1 MTAAGEIGT
10 PRRRPG
16 SARPRLSHN
25 RPGWSSETTV
35 KGVPMRRLLTG
46 LTLGLAL
53 TMAAPV
59 LAQEVAQEE
68 DRVDDIVVT
77 ARRAG
82 APMWTVERGGNT
94 VILVGAIRGLPRDF
108 EWRPEALE
116 EATGRADRIL
126 YPPYARASVGD
137 LMRLLWRS
145 RTITRLPGE
154 TTSAEHLSPE
164 LQARLEAIMAG
175 ERNQDWR
182 RRSFLITSDDLLK
195 RAGLKRGG
203 RDADD
208 VVRDAARRADVEGEA
223 VGFVRGDEL
232 VDNLITQ
239 PPSAYTP
246 CMAASIA
253 AAEQGEGLF
262 AERADDWR
270 GLRVAEVIENPLDV
284 ALGQCWPW
292 GDPTIGPQLRA
303 HWLTALST
311 ALDQPGVTLA
321 VAPLRLLAEPG
332 GVLDGLEA
340 EGLDV
345 RGPDW
350 KAED

>member
-1 MTAAGEIGT
+1 
-10 PRRRPG
+10 
-16 SARPRLSHN
+16 
-25 RPGWSSETTV
+25 
-35 KGVPMRRLLTG
+35 MRAWLAG
-46 LTLGLAL
+46 LTMILAL
-53 TMAAPV
+53 GASAPS
-59 LAQEVAQEE
+59 VAQDEEE
-68 DRVDDIVVT
+68 DRVEDIVVV

-82 APMWTVERGGNT
+82 APMWTVERGGST
-94 VILVGAIRGLPRDF
+94 VILVGSIRGLPRDLA
-108 EWRPEALE
+108 WRPEALE

-137 LMRLLWRS
+137 LMRLIWRS

-154 TTSAEHLSPE
+154 TTSADYLPAG
-164 LQARLEAIMAG
+164 LQTRLEAVMAA
-175 ERNQDWR
+175 ERNEDWR
-182 RRSFLITSDDLLK
+182 RRSFLLTSDDLLK
-195 RAGLKRGG
+195 RTGMERGG
-203 RDADD
+203 RDAED
-208 VVRDAARRADVEGEA
+208 VIRQAARRGRVQGEA

-239 PPSAYTP
+239 PPSAYEP
-246 CMAASIA
+246 CMAASVA
-253 AAEQGEGLF
+253 AAEAGSGLF

-292 GDPTIGPQLRA
+292 GDPTIGPQLKT

-311 ALDQPGVTLA
+311 ALDTPGVTLA

-340 EGLDV
+340 DGLDV

-350 KAED
+350 KTGD

>member
-1 MTAAGEIGT
+1 MGRMWA
-10 PRRRPG
+10 
-16 SARPRLSHN
+16 
-25 RPGWSSETTV
+25 
-35 KGVPMRRLLTG
+35 
-46 LTLGLAL
+46 GLAL
-53 TMAAPV
+53 AAALAGTVASPV
-59 LAQEVAQEE
+59 RAQEDE
-68 DRVDDIVVT
+68 DRVEDIVVV

-82 APMWTVERGGNT
+82 APMWTVERGDST
-94 VILVGAIRGLPRDF
+94 VILVGSIRGLPRDLA
-108 EWRPEALE
+108 WRPEALE

-126 YPPYARASVGD
+126 YPPYARASVSD
-137 LMRLLWRS
+137 LMRLIWRS

-154 TTSAEHLSPE
+154 TTSADHLSPD
-164 LQARLEAIMAG
+164 LQARLNSVMSG

-182 RRSFLITSDDLLK
+182 RRSFLLTSDDLLK
-195 RAGLKRGG
+195 RTGWERGG
-203 RDADD
+203 RDAED
-208 VVRDAARRADVEGEA
+208 VIRQAARRGRVQGEA

-239 PPSAYTP
+239 PPSAYEP

-253 AAEQGEGLF
+253 AAEVGPGLF
-262 AERADDWR
+262 VERADDWR
-270 GLRVAEVIENPLDV
+270 GLRVAEVIENPLDA

-311 ALDQPGVTLA
+311 ALGTPGVTLA

-340 EGLDV
+340 DGLDV

-350 KAED
+350 KTKTDRPQ

>member
-1 MTAAGEIGT
+1 MRGWLAGLMM
-10 PRRRPG
+10 
-16 SARPRLSHN
+16 A
-25 RPGWSSETTV
+25 
-35 KGVPMRRLLTG
+35 
-46 LTLGLAL
+46 LAL
-53 TMAAPV
+53 GAAVPSI
-59 LAQEVAQEE
+59 AQDKQE
-68 DRVDDIVVT
+68 DRIEDIIVV

-82 APMWTVERGGNT
+82 APIWTVERGDST
-94 VILVGAIRGLPRDF
+94 VILVGSIRGLPRDLS
-108 EWRPEALE
+108 WRPEALE

-137 LMRLLWRS
+137 LMRLIWRS

-154 TTSAEHLSPE
+154 TTSADHLPAD
-164 LQARLEAIMAG
+164 LQARLEAVMAG

-182 RRSFLITSDDLLK
+182 RHSFLLTSDDLLK
-195 RAGLKRGG
+195 RAGMVRGG
-203 RDADD
+203 RDAED
-208 VVRDAARRADVEGEA
+208 VIRQAARRGRVQGEA

-239 PPSAYTP
+239 PPSAYEP

-253 AAEQGEGLF
+253 AAEAGSDLF
-262 AERADDWR
+262 TERADDWR
-270 GLRVAEVIENPLDV
+270 SLRVAEVIGNPLDV

-292 GDPTIGPQLRA
+292 GDPTIGPQLKT

-311 ALDQPGVTLA
+311 ALETPGVTLA

-332 GVLDGLEA
+332 GVLDGLA
-340 EGLDV
+340 ADGLDV

-350 KAED
+350 KTED